1 MNEVAIEAA
10 GLRKQYGGVRA
21 LDGVDLSLRAGEVH
35 ALVGE
40 NGAGK
45 STLIKILGGIV
56 PCDSGT
62 LKYFGNL
69 ATLTGPKDADE
80 RGIAIIHQELELAP
94 QLSVAENVFMGKLP
108 RKGWL
113 VDREQLEQ
121 RTAAVL
127 QQIGAHLSP
136 SALVETLRTADR
148 QVVEIAKAIVREAKV
163 LVLDEPT
170 SALPPVE
177 AERLLEKVRA
187 LRAQGVAILYV
198 SHRLDEV
205 LTIADRITVIRD
217 GRNVASFTGGNTN
230 RDELVAAILGREL
243 QAVEFS
249 RTAAG
254 SDVEIVCKGLN
265 VAPALHGVDFEV
277 RRGEIV
283 GFFGLLGAGQNLI
296 AEALYGLQKDASA
309 DIRIGDRPGLP
320 KSSKAAIE
328 RGIGYVPSDRKG
340 EGLALGISIHDNILL
355 ADMHSFS
362 KFGLLQHRR
371 AKTAAKEIIERLDVR
386 CHDEFQTVGELSGG
400 NQQKVVLGRWLSR
413 GSTILLLNEPT
424 RGVDVGAK
432 AQIFRL
438 LRDLAKQGATILVQ
452 SADADEV
459 KTICDRA
466 YVLKQGRMSAEL
478 SGPQLTVNQLI
489 GAAL

>member
-1 MNEVAIEAA
+1 MNEVAIEVV
-10 GLRKQYGGVRA
+10 GLRKRYGGVRA
-21 LDGVDLSLRAGEVH
+21 LDGVDLTLRAGEVH

-45 STLIKILGGIV
+45 STLIKILGGIET
-56 PCDSGT
+56 PDGGT
-62 LKYFGNL
+62 LKYFGEL
-69 ATLTGPKDADE
+69 ATLTGPKEASE
-80 RGIAIIHQELELAP
+80 RGIAIIHQELELAT
-94 QLSVAENVFMGKLP
+94 QLSVAENVFMGMLP
-108 RKGWL
+108 RKGWV
-113 VDREQLEQ
+113 VDRAELEQ

-127 QQIGAHLSP
+127 QQIGAHFSP
-136 SALVETLRTADR
+136 STLVGSLRTADR
-148 QVVEIAKAIVREAKV
+148 QVVEIAKAMVREAKV

-205 LTIADRITVIRD
+205 LTVADRITVLRD
-217 GRNVASFTGGNTN
+217 GRNVASFTGGNTDRN
-230 RDELVAAILGREL
+230 ALVAAILGREL
-243 QAVEFS
+243 QTVEFS
-249 RTAAG
+249 RSEPG
-254 SDVEIVCKGLN
+254 PDVEIACRNLN
-265 VAPALHGVDFEV
+265 VAPFLHGIDFEV
-277 RRGEIV
+277 RRGEVV

-296 AEALYGLQKDASA
+296 AEALYGLQPDASA
-309 DIRIGDRPGLP
+309 DIRIGSMSGLP
-320 KSSKAAIE
+320 KSSQAAIE
-328 RGIGYVPSDRKG
+328 RSIGYVPSDRKG

-355 ADMHSFS
+355 AHMHSFS
-362 KFGLLQHRR
+362 RVGLLQHAR
-371 AKTAAKEIIERLDVR
+371 AKAAAREIVERLDVR
-386 CHDEFQTVGELSGG
+386 CHSEFQAVGELSGG

-438 LRDLAKQGATILVQ
+438 LRDLAKEGATVLVQ
-452 SADADEV
+452 SSDAEEV
-459 KTICDRA
+459 KTVCDRA

-478 SGPQLTVNQLI
+478 KGSQLTINQLI